1 MIGGDD
7 DQDDDHEQQE
17 DDDDDEQVGRFFKT
31 QMSRLG
37 KYNLSVMHIY
47 LSIINLIQ

>member
-17 DDDDDEQVGRFFKT
+17 EDDDDEQVSRFFKT
-31 QMSRLG
+31 EMSRLG
-37 KYNLSVMHIY
+37 AHSLSVMNI
-47 LSIINLIQ
+47 